1 MQRRILGVFT
11 AAVLT
16 SALGAPAF
24 AADGPDQMR
33 VKVGDLNLSS
43 QVGAQSALN
52 RIRAATRDFC
62 SVNPGS
68 RALAE
73 QAEARKC
80 DARMTYMAVRKLDAP
95 VVTAA
100 YEGSRAQPAILLATR

>member
-1 MQRRILGVFT
+1 MERRILGVF
-11 AAVLT
+11 AAAILS

-24 AADGPDQMR
+24 AADAPDQMK
-33 VKVGDLNLSS
+33 VKVGDLNLRSD
-43 QVGAQSALN
+43 VGAHSALN

-62 SVNPGS
+62 SLQPGS
-68 RALAE
+68 LALAQ

-95 VVTAA
+95 MVTAA
-100 YEGSRAQPAILLATR
+100 YEGSTSQPTILLATR